1 MVLGLW
7 FKTGKTAN
15 LRTTCRKSELSCVI
29 IRHFCILLTTSM
41 LSFKADVYIK
51 TLISANKSK
60 ACLSDNRNPVITSWW
75 VLGEKCLPAAIAQLG
90 WNKQCKRKTC
100 YPSKLISECDSIKK
114 VGMLSAACHT
124 GILPCVCL
132 FLRSCQHH
140 GSTAPLECC
149 PESVSSQ
156 GLMQNKRD
164 GKQKTRWKK
173 WK

>member
-15 LRTTCRKSELSCVI
+15 LRTMCRKSELSYVI

-114 VGMLSAACHT
+114 SRDAFCSLSHRNTPMSLPGVKELSA
-124 GILPCVCL
+124 LW
-132 FLRSCQHH
+132 QH
-140 GSTAPLECC
+140 GSPRVLPREC
-149 PESVSSQ
+149 
-156 GLMQNKRD
+156 
-164 GKQKTRWKK
+164 
-173 WK
+173 